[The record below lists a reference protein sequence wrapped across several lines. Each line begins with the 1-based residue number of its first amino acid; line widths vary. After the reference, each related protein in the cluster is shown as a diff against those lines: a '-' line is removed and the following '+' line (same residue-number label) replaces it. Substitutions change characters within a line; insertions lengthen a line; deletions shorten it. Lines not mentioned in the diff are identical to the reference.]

1 MQARIFAAVRE
12 LRGVK
17 QKDLA
22 LQIGRSQAWISLLEN
37 GKIRA
42 QESDIERIASALNVA
57 ASALRHEDSHLLQHC
72 N

>member
-1 MQARIFAAVRE
+1 MRERVFAAVRE

-22 LQIGRSQAWISLLEN
+22 LQIGRSQAWLSLLEN
-37 GKIRA
+37 GKIQA
-42 QESDIERIASALNVA
+42 QKRDIERIATALNVDEA
-57 ASALRHEDSHLLQHC
+57 ALRQ